1 MANKAKT
8 FLFGTVLAVYG
19 LLPSCNTEP
28 NQKEPK
34 QPKKEVAPAQKNE
47 DQIVREYYTRVYDSI
62 KTKNGA
68 KSLNEQWEAI
78 PNRYGNQDKI
88 MELEH
93 PYSLGGVMEKDVY
106 SAGSKIIENAYNKI
120 TAELAKYNVSL
131 DVVQDSANFY
141 FKRTYVSNYDHRSYE
156 TDETVSKYNM
166 CFVGLGDSIS
176 RYNMGFIGLDDSI
189 SEGGDYYG
197 WEADD
202 AWNRLL
208 EAIYTSIN
216 AADYGQPQKDNM
228 KATVDKTAKKAI
240 QDLIA
245 ARKSVENKYNP
256 YYLIAEG
263 YRKNLGVCE
272 EGEGCYSY
280 GYSDIDFTNSK
291 YMITKSY
298 VDVYDSKLETEFFGD
313 PNAKYELLSHGNGKW
328 QVVKTSKDGAVSKT
342 HIFEDLK
349 KFSEYT
355 EFGNEPQKI
364 GETKFGFTP
373 GYNYGVRV
381 SFEKVTNVQRRQK
394 DWVAKLPKD
403 VQHTVDSLR
412 QQDEIT
418 EMLENEMY
426 KKFKEA
432 DSIAD
437 KMTREKFGRS
447 W

>member
-19 LLPSCNTEP
+19 LFPSCSTNTEQ
-28 NQKEPK
+28 NQKEPEH
-34 QPKKEVAPAQKNE
+34 PKKEVKHTSKQTNE
-47 DQIVREYYTRVYDSI
+47 DKIAREYYTRVYDSI

-106 SAGSKIIENAYNKI
+106 SAGSKIIENAYNQI

-131 DVVQDSANFY
+131 DVAQDSANFY

-176 RYNMGFIGLDDSI
+176 
-189 SEGGDYYG
+189 EGGDYYG

-216 AADYGQPQKDNM
+216 AADYGQSQKDNM
-228 KATVDKTAKKAI
+228 KATVDKIAKKAT

-245 ARKSVENKYNP
+245 ARKSAENKYDP
-256 YYLIAEG
+256 YYLMSED
-263 YRKNLGVCE
+263 YRKNLGVCD

-280 GYSDIDFTNSK
+280 GYGDIDFTNSK

-298 VDVYDSKLETEFFGD
+298 VDVYDAKLETEFFGD
-313 PNAKYELLSHGNGKW
+313 PNAKYELLSHRNGKW
-328 QVVKTSKDGAVSKT
+328 QVVKTSKDGTISKT
-342 HIFEDLK
+342 HIFEDQK
-349 KFSEYT
+349 NFSEYT
-355 EFGNEPQKI
+355 EFSNEPKKI
-364 GETKFGFTP
+364 GETNFGFTP

-394 DWVAKLPKD
+394 DWVVKLPKD

-418 EMLENEMY
+418 EKIQNEMY
-426 KKFKEA
+426 KKFEEA